1 IASATLPWSC
11 PQRPSRQALS
21 RWIWV
26 STKPGKASLPPTSI
40 SAASQVRRGSMA
52 AMRPPAMPIST
63 GVVEARVRALR
74 KMRSKAVLVFIA
86 ERVGG
91 ALNLADQRFRGSSRL
106 CAVLWSDCSKYVH
119 AVWRTDCRVRR
130 SGESAM
136 SIAAEAQSGKDPK
149 RMSDAEVVE
158 AYLTASMIPDPD
170 AAAAYMKP
178 GTIITFT
185 GGREFDHPRGPTGFN
200 ARRYRWVKK
209 KMDRFDVCPGADE
222 TVVYSIG
229 TLYGEWIDGT
239 PFEGNRYV
247 DRFVVKGGQIVKM
260 DVWNDSA
267 ERILVQRGIEA

>member
-1 IASATLPWSC
+1 MCNSVAKLFKICACSLDGRIVEYGFRRHRHVRC
-11 PQRPSRQALS
+11 RQR
-21 RWIWV
+21 
-26 STKPGKASLPPTSI
+26 T
-40 SAASQVRRGSMA
+40 
-52 AMRPPAMPIST
+52 
-63 GVVEARVRALR
+63 E
-74 KMRSKAVLVFIA
+74 
-86 ERVGG
+86 
-91 ALNLADQRFRGSSRL
+91 
-106 CAVLWSDCSKYVH
+106 SD
-119 AVWRTDCRVRR
+119 
-130 SGESAM
+130 
-136 SIAAEAQSGKDPK
+136 PL
-149 RMSDAEVVE
+149 SDAEIVE

-209 KMDRFDVCPGADE
+209 KMDRFDVCPGDGE

-247 DRFVVKGGQIVKM
+247 DRFVVQNGQIVKM

>member
-1 IASATLPWSC
+1 MAPEGWMAFGTYRNGVDRAAPDCVQFEYPIVQNMCMQFDGSIVEFA
-11 PQRPSRQALS
+11 PSGERAMS
-21 RWIWV
+21 V
-26 STKPGKASLPPTSI
+26 AAKAEPGK
-40 SAASQVRRGSMA
+40 
-52 AMRPPAMPIST
+52 
-63 GVVEARVRALR
+63 
-74 KMRSKAVLVFIA
+74 
-86 ERVGG
+86 
-91 ALNLADQRFRGSSRL
+91 
-106 CAVLWSDCSKYVH
+106 
-119 AVWRTDCRVRR
+119 
-130 SGESAM
+130 
-136 SIAAEAQSGKDPK
+136 
-149 RMSDAEVVE
+149 MSDAEVVE

-170 AAAAYMKP
+170 AASAYMKP

-209 KMDRFDVCPGADE
+209 KMDRFDVCPGAEE

-247 DRFVVKGGQIVKM
+247 DRFVVRGRQIVKM

>member
-1 IASATLPWSC
+1 M
-11 PQRPSRQALS
+11 PQ
-21 RWIWV
+21 
-26 STKPGKASLPPTSI
+26 KPKP
-40 SAASQVRRGSMA
+40 
-52 AMRPPAMPIST
+52 
-63 GVVEARVRALR
+63 EA
-74 KMRSKAVLVFIA
+74 
-86 ERVGG
+86 
-91 ALNLADQRFRGSSRL
+91 
-106 CAVLWSDCSKYVH
+106 
-119 AVWRTDCRVRR
+119 
-130 SGESAM
+130 
-136 SIAAEAQSGKDPK
+136 
-149 RMSDAEVVE
+149 MSDAEIVE

-247 DRFVVKGGQIVKM
+247 DRFVVQERPDREDGRLERQRRA
-260 DVWNDSA
+260 DSGA
-267 ERILVQRGIEA
+267 AGDRGVGARGLVANFVIASELKRRSNPSILA

>member
-1 IASATLPWSC
+1 MAELAALTRERTRIGEIEPPVCIHDQIVGTLEWLPVATLI
-11 PQRPSRQALS
+11 QRLNFP
-21 RWIWV
+21 V
-26 STKPGKASLPPTSI
+26 
-40 SAASQVRRGSMA
+40 
-52 AMRPPAMPIST
+52 
-63 GVVEARVRALR
+63 GVGFT
-74 KMRSKAVLVFIA
+74 M
-86 ERVGG
+86 
-91 ALNLADQRFRGSSRL
+91 Q
-106 CAVLWSDCSKYVH
+106 
-119 AVWRTDCRVRR
+119 
-130 SGESAM
+130 
-136 SIAAEAQSGKDPK
+136 
-149 RMSDAEVVE
+149 

-185 GGREFDHPRGPTGFN
+185 GGRQFDHPRGPTGFN

>member
-1 IASATLPWSC
+1 M
-11 PQRPSRQALS
+11 
-21 RWIWV
+21 
-26 STKPGKASLPPTSI
+26 SI
-40 SAASQVRRGSMA
+40 SAKAEK
-52 AMRPPAMPIST
+52 RP
-63 GVVEARVRALR
+63 L
-74 KMRSKAVLVFIA
+74 
-86 ERVGG
+86 
-91 ALNLADQRFRGSSRL
+91 
-106 CAVLWSDCSKYVH
+106 
-119 AVWRTDCRVRR
+119 
-130 SGESAM
+130 
-136 SIAAEAQSGKDPK
+136 
-149 RMSDAEVVE
+149 SDAEVVE

-170 AAAAYMKP
+170 AAAAYMKS

-200 ARRYRWVKK
+200 AARYRWVKK

-247 DRFVVKGGQIVKM
+247 DRFVVRGGQIVKM